1 MLGVFL
7 FFNYYFTLRKG
18 LLSCVCLGLDFFS
31 FGAIYILREN
41 FTSKHTHHKLGTG
54 SSGASGGAPVNP
66 ILQNI
71 RDMGFEVSEEEF
83 VEVSLSLVLF

>member
-1 MLGVFL
+1 MCVFRSGFIFGWRHL
-7 FFNYYFTLRKG
+7 YF
-18 LLSCVCLGLDFFS
+18 D
-31 FGAIYILREN
+31 RE
-41 FTSKHTHHKLGTG
+41 FYLKQHHKLGSG